1 MDRLQRRVD
10 RMLLVLLLVALP
22 LTAWLAGSVTYAQSQ
37 DAAAAQEA
45 TRRPVSARLLQ
56 DAVPAG
62 RSGTAGAATA
72 RVEWR
77 DGASTRDA
85 AAPVEPG
92 ARAGDVTT
100 VWLDRGS
107 GKVTTAPLSPS
118 AVASSTVAATVV
130 AAGAATLALG
140 GTRAGVHRAL
150 DRRRYGE
157 WDAEWARVEPRWTG
171 RDGDD
176 RV

>member
-1 MDRLQRRVD
+1 MDRLQWRVD
-10 RMLLVLLLVALP
+10 RALLVLLLVGLP
-22 LTAWLAGSVTYAQSQ
+22 FTAWLAGSVTYDRTQ
-37 DAAAAQEA
+37 DAMASQEA
-45 TRRPVSARLLQ
+45 TRRPVAARLLQ

-62 RSGTAGAATA
+62 RSGAAGAATA

-77 DGASTRDA
+77 EGASARDA
-85 AAPVEPG
+85 AAAVEPG

-107 GKVTTAPLSPS
+107 GEVTTAPLSPS
-118 AVASSTVAATVV
+118 AAVSTTVAAALA
-130 AAGAATLALG
+130 AAGGAGLAGG

-150 DRRRYGE
+150 DRRRYAR

-171 RDGDD
+171 RDDGG
-176 RV
+176 R